1 MLHQPVKDL
10 PQKLDGIKGPRI
22 SHSLREILT
31 PLELAR
37 LSIFWWRLP
46 TRHRG
51 FGKPVILLPGFGAG
65 EQSMI
70 VIREYLRFLG
80 YQPFDWGLGR
90 NGGEVEEMLENFSE
104 ILAARHAEFGEPVA
118 LVGWSLGG
126 VVARE
131 AARDNP
137 DAVSQVVT
145 LGTPLIGGPQYTAPG
160 PFLYSRAER
169 EEIEAKVSD
178 RYAVPLDLP
187 VTSIYSKKDG
197 IVAWQASVDHWSPD
211 VENIEVDT
219 THFGFGFSE
228 QVLTLIAEIL
238 GGHRPRPSN
247 P

>member
-31 PLELAR
+31 PLELAK

-51 FGKPVILLPGFGAG
+51 FGKPVILLPGLGAG

-80 YQPFDWGLGR
+80 YKPFDWGLGR

-104 ILAARHAEFGEPVA
+104 ILAARHDEVGEPVA

-160 PFLYSRAER
+160 PFLYSRSER

-238 GGHRPRPSN
+238 GGHRRRS
-247 P
+247 